1 MSDDN
6 PNRVNRRHIIRE
18 ALSNSE
24 NINNGATININ
35 FNKYTNCYNTYNK
48 NYESSDDDSIEAEIE
63 ITESPLNATQSS
75 NGIRTTTRSAIVP
88 IPLNSSQED
97 ISSRIQNVVN
107 TIINDTDDST
117 IHTIPISNLSAEL
130 MGNPLQVTQNINTGL
145 SLTTINNNTEVFIN
159 NDTSQKCHICNE
171 FYKENDI
178 CRKVLKCG
186 HYFHQACIDTWFSE
200 NNKCPICNQVVG

>member
-24 NINNGATININ
+24 NINKGATININ
-35 FNKYTNCYNTYNK
+35 FNKYTNCYNTYN

-63 ITESPLNATQSS
+63 IREGPIEPTSSS
-75 NGIRTTTRSAIVP
+75 NGVRTTTRSAIIP

-107 TIINDTDDST
+107 TIINDTDNGN
-117 IHTIPISNLSAEL
+117 IHTIPMSNLTAEL
-130 MGNPLQVTQNINTGL
+130 MGNPLQVTQNINTCL

-159 NDTSQKCHICNE
+159 NDISQKCHICNE

-178 CRKVLKCG
+178 CRKVIKCE
-186 HYFHQACIDTWFSE
+186 HYFHQSCIDTWFSE
-200 NNKCPICNQVVG
+200 NNKCPICNQIVG

>member
-1 MSDDN
+1 MSNDN

-24 NINNGATININ
+24 NFNKGATININ

-48 NYESSDDDSIEAEIE
+48 AYESSDDDSIEAEIE
-63 ITESPLNATQSS
+63 IREVPIETTSLS
-75 NGIRTTTRSAIVP
+75 NGVRTTTRSAIVP
-88 IPLNSSQED
+88 ISLNSSQED
-97 ISSRIQNVVN
+97 ISSRIQDVVN
-107 TIINDTDDST
+107 TIINDTNDRN

-130 MGNPLQVTQNINTGL
+130 IGTPLQVTQNTPVGL
-145 SLTTINNNTEVFIN
+145 SLTTINNNTEIFIN

>member
-1 MSDDN
+1 MSDNN
-6 PNRVNRRHIIRE
+6 PNIVNRRNIIRE

-24 NINNGATININ
+24 NIDKGATININ

-63 ITESPLNATQSS
+63 ITESPLNTTQSS

-107 TIINDTDDST
+107 TIINDTDDGT

-145 SLTTINNNTEVFIN
+145 SLITINNNTDIFIN
-159 NDTSQKCHICNE
+159 NSFTI
-171 FYKENDI
+171 
-178 CRKVLKCG
+178 L
-186 HYFHQACIDTWFSE
+186 
-200 NNKCPICNQVVG
+200 